1 MEEFE
6 PFVSYLSASELTLVA
21 MLLFILLLIRQ
32 NHRAN
37 IFLALFIFS
46 IAMPIPVSLA
56 FKASKP
62 AGHTLFFFS
71 MAITSI
77 SGSLIFLYIKSI
89 TGEFEKIRVQ
99 DLRHLLPCPVML
111 AGLFIYRFTI
121 FEPEMH
127 AGKSVFVASMAVVS
141 LVIPTIYTIVSFI
154 KLRKY
159 KARIENWFSD
169 TERMSISWL
178 YKITLMGL
186 LLFCAWDLGFAA
198 AAFHLIPR
206 HTSFPIPH
214 LALIAAICLMTTW
227 HVVRQPDIFTASRDM
242 NELKNDEIETAAGEE
257 KEKYAKQSID
267 LAMQKQYL
275 DTLLAHMEEKKPY
288 LDDGITI
295 RSLSLELMI
304 PIHHLSIVINNMLH
318 RNFST
323 FVNEYRVK
331 EALAMIEEAGEDANI
346 LSIAF
351 SSGFNSKSSFNNA
364 FKKITGK
371 TPSEYR
377 PGKSA

>member
-1 MEEFE
+1 MDRFE
-6 PFVSYLSASELTLVA
+6 PFVSYLSASEMTLVA
-21 MLLFILLLIRQ
+21 MLLFILFLIRQ

-37 IFLALFIFS
+37 IFLALFILS

-71 MAITSI
+71 MAVTSI
-77 SGSLIFLYIKSI
+77 SGSLIFLYIRSI
-89 TGEFEKIRVQ
+89 TGEIEKLRGK
-99 DLRHLLPCPVML
+99 DLLHLLPFPVML
-111 AGLFIYRFTI
+111 AALLAYRFSNY
-121 FEPEMH
+121 EPELR
-127 AGKSVFVASMAVVS
+127 AGKSAFVASMAILS
-141 LVIPTIYTIVSFI
+141 LVIPTMYTVVSFI
-154 KLRKY
+154 KLRHY
-159 KARIENWFSD
+159 AARIENWFSD
-169 TERMSISWL
+169 TEKMSISWL

-186 LLFCAWDLGFAA
+186 ILFVVWDIGFAA
-198 AAFHLIPR
+198 TAFHLIPR
-206 HTSFPIPH
+206 HSSFPIPH
-214 LALIAAICLMTTW
+214 LVLIAAICLMTTW
-227 HVVRQPDIFTASRDM
+227 YVVRQPDIFTASRAM
-242 NELKNDEIETAAGEE
+242 NVLESGESAGEE

-275 DTLLAHMEEKKPY
+275 DTLQLHMAQKKPY

-295 RSLSLELMI
+295 RSLSQELEI

-331 EALAMIEEAGEDANI
+331 EVMTMIEEAGDGANI

-351 SSGFNSKSSFNNA
+351 SSGFSSKSSFNNA